1 MQRSER
7 NNLVFLFFLT
17 SHCLSWRPHQ
27 ITNITIKLETS
38 HNRLF
43 RCKVSANTLNY
54 FESYMGLIDSPIFPR
69 DQDQADPTR
78 TRLKETYFLWS
89 YLRNF
94 WFSNIYAFLIF
105 MLLKVEHLLAFQAL
119 YQLSW
124 KLLVLKDFIREK
136 KKIKRII
143 IFHFD
148 KDFLKFVKDFLW
160 KYLKLY
166 DL

>member
-1 MQRSER
+1 
-7 NNLVFLFFLT
+7 
-17 SHCLSWRPHQ
+17 
-27 ITNITIKLETS
+27 
-38 HNRLF
+38 
-43 RCKVSANTLNY
+43 
-54 FESYMGLIDSPIFPR
+54 
-69 DQDQADPTR
+69 
-78 TRLKETYFLWS
+78 
-89 YLRNF
+89 
-94 WFSNIYAFLIF
+94 
-105 MLLKVEHLLAFQAL
+105 MLLKVEHLLAFQSL

-143 IFHFD
+143 IFYFD

>member
-1 MQRSER
+1 
-7 NNLVFLFFLT
+7 
-17 SHCLSWRPHQ
+17 
-27 ITNITIKLETS
+27 
-38 HNRLF
+38 
-43 RCKVSANTLNY
+43 
-54 FESYMGLIDSPIFPR
+54 
-69 DQDQADPTR
+69 
-78 TRLKETYFLWS
+78 
-89 YLRNF
+89 
-94 WFSNIYAFLIF
+94 

>member
-1 MQRSER
+1 
-7 NNLVFLFFLT
+7 
-17 SHCLSWRPHQ
+17 
-27 ITNITIKLETS
+27 
-38 HNRLF
+38 
-43 RCKVSANTLNY
+43 
-54 FESYMGLIDSPIFPR
+54 
-69 DQDQADPTR
+69 
-78 TRLKETYFLWS
+78 
-89 YLRNF
+89 
-94 WFSNIYAFLIF
+94 

-143 IFHFD
+143 IFYFD